1 MLELASPKAHGV
13 DGPDMGQ
20 DSLPRVASH
29 VACIYAHRSLRCLL
43 STPELYESLAES
55 LRSSSRKPS
64 SIVTKSIT
72 IVTFILEEALRDH
85 RQDG

>member
-43 STPELYESLAES
+43 STPELYESLAVSVAE
-55 LRSSSRKPS
+55 
-64 SIVTKSIT
+64 
-72 IVTFILEEALRDH
+72 FELEAFVNRYEVDH
-85 RQDG
+85 YFYFRFGRNPK